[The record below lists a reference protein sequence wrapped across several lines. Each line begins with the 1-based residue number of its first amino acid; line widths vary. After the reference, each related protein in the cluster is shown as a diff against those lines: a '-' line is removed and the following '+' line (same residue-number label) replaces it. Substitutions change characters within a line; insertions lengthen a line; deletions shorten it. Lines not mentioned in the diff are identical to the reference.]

1 MPSAGA
7 QPHIATH
14 AARIVYA
21 CGMAVAVD
29 PENYKEVL
37 LVLGTAALVVP
48 AFHRLKISPIFGF
61 MLMGAL
67 LGPDGLARLVGQF
80 EWLRHIT
87 ISEREQFEQIA
98 ELGVVFLLFMIGL
111 ELSFERLR
119 TMRRLVFGM
128 GASKLALSTLAIA
141 VCILWSGR
149 SSTEALIVGACLGL
163 SSTAL
168 VVQVLAEQKRLGTAT
183 GRASFAILLFED
195 IAVVPLLV
203 LVSVLGAP
211 AAGGLV
217 GSLGLAG
224 FKALGAIAAIFLA
237 GRYLLRP
244 VFRRVAA
251 TRSPELFMAA
261 CLLVIF
267 GTSLITAVSGLSMAL
282 GAFLA
287 GLILAETEYR
297 REIEVTIE
305 PFKGLLLGVF
315 FFAVGMSLDIAK
327 IIAQPWVIAGA
338 MLALLALKAAVTY
351 PVMRAFNISRAGAM
365 ESSALLSPAGE
376 FAFVVLGLAVSLK
389 VIGADIGGLA
399 LTVASL
405 SLAILPIVGLA
416 GRRLARRVQPPKH
429 LPDEALV
436 EPDAEPNAKV
446 IVAGFGRV
454 GQLVGSMLDEN
465 NVPYIAIDTDPA
477 SVANGRRAG
486 RPVYYGDAARPEFL
500 ERCGIAKAAAVVVTM
515 DSRAAV
521 ETVTS
526 TVRTMR
532 QDIVIVARA
541 KDRAHAR
548 LLYERGVTEA
558 VPEAFEASLHLAEA
572 TLIGA
577 GIPLGLAIASV
588 HERRDQF
595 RAEFQTIDRGEAR
608 TSVAKIRARRGAGSS
623 PAG

>member
-1 MPSAGA
+1 MAATLDPSS
-7 QPHIATH
+7 
-14 AARIVYA
+14 
-21 CGMAVAVD
+21 
-29 PENYKEVL
+29 YKEVL
-37 LVLGTAALVVP
+37 LVLGTAAIVVP

-67 LGPDGLARLVGQF
+67 LGPDGLARLANAVP
-80 EWLRHIT
+80 WLSYVT
-87 ISEREQFEQIA
+87 VSEREQFEHVA

-111 ELSFERLR
+111 ELSFERLK

-128 GASKLALSTLAIA
+128 GAAKLILANIA
-141 VCILWSGR
+141 IGACLLAMGR
-149 SSTEALIVGACLGL
+149 TPTEALVVGACLGL

-168 VVQVLAEQKRLGTAT
+168 VVQVLAEQKRLGTIT
-183 GRASFAILLFED
+183 GRSSFAILLFED

-203 LVSVLGAP
+203 FVSVLGA
-211 AAGGLV
+211 AAGSSLM
-217 GSLGLAG
+217 GSLSLATL
-224 FKALGAIAAIFLA
+224 KALAAVAGIFLA

-261 CLLVIF
+261 CLMVIF

-315 FFAVGMSLDIAK
+315 FFAVGMSLDITK
-327 IIAQPWVIAGA
+327 IIAQPFAIIGA
-338 MLALLALKAAVTY
+338 VLALLAIKAAVTY
-351 PVMRAFNISRAGAM
+351 PVMRAFRISRPAALEGA
-365 ESSALLSPAGE
+365 ALLSPAGE
-376 FAFVVLGLAVSLK
+376 FAFVVLGLAVSLQ
-389 VIGADIGGLA
+389 VIAPDLGGFA

-405 SLAILPIVGLA
+405 SLAVLPLVAIA
-416 GRRLARRVQPPKH
+416 GRNLAKSITPAAV

-436 EPDAEPNAKV
+436 QPDGQDNARV
-446 IVAGFGRV
+446 IVVGFGRV
-454 GQLVGSMLDEN
+454 GQLVASMLEEN
-465 NVPYIAIDTDPA
+465 KVPYLAVDTDPA
-477 SVANGRRAG
+477 SVATGRRAG
-486 RPVYYGDAARPEFL
+486 RQVYYGDASRPEFL
-500 ERCGIAKAAAVVVTM
+500 TRCGIDKASAVVVTM
-515 DSRAAV
+515 DHRASV
-521 ETVTS
+521 EKVS
-526 TVRTMR
+526 TVVRGMR
-532 QDIVIVARA
+532 SDLVIVARA

-572 TLIGA
+572 TLISA
-577 GIPLGLAIASV
+577 GVPLGLAIASV

-608 TSVAKIRARRGAGSS
+608 TSVARIRARRSASSS
-623 PAG
+623 PTG

>member
-1 MPSAGA
+1 M
-7 QPHIATH
+7 
-14 AARIVYA
+14 AA
-21 CGMAVAVD
+21 AVD
-29 PENYKEVL
+29 PEAYKEVL

-67 LGPDGLARLVGQF
+67 LGPDGLARLKNDLP
-80 EWLRHIT
+80 WLDYIT
-87 ISEREQFEQIA
+87 VSEREQFEHVA

-111 ELSFERLR
+111 ELSFERLK

-128 GASKLALSTLAIA
+128 GAAKLLLANIAIGAGLLAL
-141 VCILWSGR
+141 GR
-149 SSTEALIVGACLGL
+149 TPTEALVVGACLGL

-168 VVQVLAEQKRLGTAT
+168 VVQVLAEQKRLGTIT
-183 GRASFAILLFED
+183 GRSSFAILLFED

-203 LVSVLGAP
+203 FVSVLGA
-211 AAGGLV
+211 AAGSSLM
-217 GSLGLAG
+217 GSLSLASL
-224 FKALGAIAAIFLA
+224 KALAAVATIFLA

-297 REIEVTIE
+297 RQIEVTIE

-315 FFAVGMSLDIAK
+315 FFAVGMSLDVGK
-327 IIAQPWVIAGA
+327 IVAQPFAIVSAVV
-338 MLALLALKAAVTY
+338 ALLAVKAVVTY
-351 PVMRAFNISRAGAM
+351 PVMRAFQISRPAALEGA
-365 ESSALLSPAGE
+365 ALLSPAGE
-376 FAFVVLGLAVSLK
+376 FAFVVLGLAVSLR
-389 VIGADIGGLA
+389 VVGADLGGFA

-405 SLAILPIVGLA
+405 SLAVLPLVAIA
-416 GRRLARRVQPPKH
+416 GRRLAKSITPQAV
-429 LPDEALV
+429 LPEEALV
-436 EPDAEPNAKV
+436 QPDGHGAAKV
-446 IVAGFGRV
+446 IVVGFGRV
-454 GQLVGSMLDEN
+454 GQLVASMLDEN
-465 NVPYIAIDTDPA
+465 KVSYLAIDTDPA
-477 SVANGRRAG
+477 SVATGRRAG
-486 RPVYYGDAARPEFL
+486 RPVYYGDASRPEFL
-500 ERCGIAKAAAVVVTM
+500 ERCGLGKASAVVVTM
-515 DSRAAV
+515 DSRSAV
-521 ETVTS
+521 EKVS
-526 TVRTMR
+526 TIVRGMR
-532 QDIVIVARA
+532 ADLVIVARA

-572 TLIGA
+572 TLISA
-577 GIPLGLAIASV
+577 GVPLGLAIASV

-608 TSVAKIRARRGAGSS
+608 TSVARIRSRRSTS
-623 PAG
+623 PSRTS

>member
-1 MPSAGA
+1 MAG
-7 QPHIATH
+7 
-14 AARIVYA
+14 
-21 CGMAVAVD
+21 AVD
-29 PENYKEVL
+29 PSSYKEVL
-37 LVLGTAALVVP
+37 LVLGTAAVVVP
-48 AFHRLKISPIFGF
+48 AFHRLKVSPIFGF

-67 LGPDGLARLVGQF
+67 LAPDGLAQLSDRF
-80 EWLRHIT
+80 PWISYIT
-87 ISEREQFEQIA
+87 VSEREQFEHVA

-111 ELSFERLR
+111 ELSFERLK

-128 GASKLALSTLAIA
+128 GAAKLVLANVAIGA
-141 VCILWSGR
+141 GLMAFGR
-149 SSTEALIVGACLGL
+149 TPTEALVVGACLGL

-168 VVQVLAEQKRLGTAT
+168 VVQVLAEQKRLGTIT
-183 GRASFAILLFED
+183 GRSSFAILLFED

-203 LVSVLGAP
+203 FVSVLGA
-211 AAGGLV
+211 ATGSSLM
-217 GSLGLAG
+217 GSLSLAAI
-224 FKALGAIAAIFLA
+224 KALAAVAGIFLA
-237 GRYLLRP
+237 GRYLVRP

-267 GTSLITAVSGLSMAL
+267 GTGLITAVSGLSMAL

-315 FFAVGMSLDIAK
+315 FFAVGMSLDVGK
-327 IIAQPWVIAGA
+327 IIAQPLAIIGA
-338 MLALLALKAAVTY
+338 ALALLAIKAAVTY
-351 PVMRAFNISRAGAM
+351 PVMRTFRIARPAALEGA
-365 ESSALLSPAGE
+365 ALLSPAGE

-389 VIGADIGGLA
+389 VVSADLGGFA

-405 SLAILPIVGLA
+405 SLALLPLVAVA
-416 GRRLARRVQPPKH
+416 GRRLAKRITPQAV
-429 LPDEALV
+429 LPEEALV
-436 EPDAEPNAKV
+436 QPDGHGNAKV
-446 IVAGFGRV
+446 IVVGFGRV
-454 GQLVGSMLDEN
+454 GQLVASMLDEN
-465 NVPYIAIDTDPA
+465 KVPYLAVDTDPA

-486 RPVYYGDAARPEFL
+486 KPVYYGDASRPEFL
-500 ERCGIAKAAAVVVTM
+500 ERCGIDKASAVVVTM
-515 DSRAAV
+515 DNRGAV
-521 ETVTS
+521 EKVS
-526 TVRTMR
+526 TVARGLR
-532 QDIVIVARA
+532 SDLVIVARA

-572 TLIGA
+572 TLISA
-577 GIPLGLAIASV
+577 GVPLGLAIASV

-608 TSVAKIRARRGAGSS
+608 TNVARIRARRSASS
-623 PAG
+623 QRDGV

>member
-1 MPSAGA
+1 
-7 QPHIATH
+7 
-14 AARIVYA
+14 
-21 CGMAVAVD
+21 MAVAVD

-61 MLMGAL
+61 MLMGAV
-67 LGPDGLARLVGQF
+67 LGPDGLARLANQF
-80 EWLRHIT
+80 EWLRHVT
-87 ISEREQFEQIA
+87 ISEREQFEHVA

-119 TMRRLVFGM
+119 TMRKLVFGM
-128 GASKLALSTLAIA
+128 GATKLALSTLAIA
-141 VCILWSGR
+141 SCILGFGR
-149 SSTEALIVGACLGL
+149 SPTEALIVGVCLGL

-183 GRASFAILLFED
+183 GRSSFAILLFED

-211 AAGGLV
+211 TAGGLM

-224 FKALGAIAAIFLA
+224 VKALGAIAAIFLA

-315 FFAVGMSLDIAK
+315 FFAVGMSLDIAE
-327 IIAQPWVIAGA
+327 IIAQPLVITGA
-338 MLALLALKAAVTY
+338 VLGLLALKSLVTY
-351 PVMRAFNISRAGAM
+351 PVMRAFSISRAAAM

-405 SLAILPIVGLA
+405 SLAILPIVGFA

-436 EPDAEPNAKV
+436 EPGAEPNAKV

-454 GQLVGSMLDEN
+454 GQLVGSMLDEK

-500 ERCGIAKAAAVVVTM
+500 ERCGIGKAAAVVVTM

-521 ETVTS
+521 EAVTS

-572 TLIGA
+572 TLISA

-608 TSVAKIRARRGAGSS
+608 TSVAKIRARRGAG
-623 PAG
+623 PA

>member
-1 MPSAGA
+1 
-7 QPHIATH
+7 
-14 AARIVYA
+14 
-21 CGMAVAVD
+21 MAVAVD

-67 LGPDGLARLVGQF
+67 LGPDGLARLTPDF
-80 EWLRHIT
+80 AWLRHVT
-87 ISEREQFEQIA
+87 IQEREQFEHVA
-98 ELGVVFLLFMIGL
+98 ELGVVFLLFMIAL

-128 GASKLALSTLAIA
+128 GAVKLALSALAIA
-141 VCILWSGR
+141 TCILAFGR
-149 SSTEALIVGACLGL
+149 TPTEALIVGVCLGL

-168 VVQVLAEQKRLGTAT
+168 VVQVLAEQKRLGTTA
-183 GRASFAILLFED
+183 GRSSFAILLFED
-195 IAVVPLLV
+195 IAVVPLLM

-211 AAGGLV
+211 TAGGLA

-224 FKALGAIAAIFLA
+224 LKALGAIAVIILA

-244 VFRRVAA
+244 LFRRVAA
-251 TRSPELFMAA
+251 TQSRELFMAA

-327 IIAQPWVIAGA
+327 IVAQPLMIAGA
-338 MLALLALKAAVTY
+338 VLALLVVKACVTF
-351 PVMRAFNISRAGAM
+351 PVMRAFNIGRAGAL

-376 FAFVVLGLAVSLK
+376 FAFVVLGLALSLN
-389 VIGADIGGLA
+389 VIGADIAGFA

-405 SLAILPIVGLA
+405 SLAILPLVGIA
-416 GRRLARRVQPPKH
+416 GRRLAGRVRTEKH
-429 LPDEALV
+429 LPEEALA
-436 EPDAEPNAKV
+436 EPDAEAEAKV

-465 NVPYIAIDTDPA
+465 NVSYIAIDTDPA
-477 SVANGRRAG
+477 SVANGRRAN
-486 RPVYYGDAARPEFL
+486 RPVFYGDAARPEFL
-500 ERCGIAKAAAVVVTM
+500 ERCGISRAAAVVVTM

-521 ETVTS
+521 EAVTS
-526 TVRTMR
+526 TVRAMR
-532 QDIVIVARA
+532 GDIVIVARA

-548 LLYERGVTEA
+548 QLYERGVTEA

-608 TSVAKIRARRGAGSS
+608 TSVAKIRARQSS
-623 PAG
+623 TRR

>member
-1 MPSAGA
+1 
-7 QPHIATH
+7 
-14 AARIVYA
+14 
-21 CGMAVAVD
+21 MAVAVD

-67 LGPDGLARLVGQF
+67 LGPDGLARLAAGF
-80 EWLRHIT
+80 PWLRHIT
-87 ISEREQFEQIA
+87 ISEREQFEHVA

-128 GASKLALSTLAIA
+128 GAAKLVLSTLAIA
-141 VCILWSGR
+141 TCILGFGR

-183 GRASFAILLFED
+183 GRSSFAILLFED

-211 AAGGLV
+211 AAGGLM

-224 FKALGAIAAIFLA
+224 LKALAAIAVIFLA

-251 TRSPELFMAA
+251 TRSRELFMAA

-327 IIAQPWVIAGA
+327 ITAQPLVIAGA
-338 MLALLALKAAVTY
+338 VLGLVALKALVTY
-351 PVMRAFNISRAGAM
+351 PVMRVFSISRAAAL

-376 FAFVVLGLAVSLK
+376 FAFVVLGLAVSLR

-416 GRRLARRVQPPKH
+416 GRRLARTMQPIKH

-500 ERCGIAKAAAVVVTM
+500 ERCGIGKASAVVVTM

-521 ETVTS
+521 EAVTS

-608 TSVAKIRARRGAGSS
+608 TSVAKIRARRGAG
-623 PAG
+623 PT